1 MLIGNLIKQATR
13 VGNSENTI
21 RYIEYLYQFEKF
33 RNTLNLT
40 LSLIKQNRLSFEIYQ
55 ERLMDMEEGVCKTI
69 QSCSANRYVIVLRRS
84 NPYIIVHE
92 LSHMVENELHLSLEQ
107 EFLHKVYQDVEQNL
121 KQANI
126 LVQKII
132 SQVIFKEIQ
141 AYQTAKSRASELF
154 ARYFELFAWAQEVY
168 PKDKEYLIR
177 TQDLNKVFLA
187 TDQWKKSCLDPQMMD
202 RIDKE
207 IKEYSNKTATK
218 DVTKVQSSWT
228 NKFSP
233 GGKKIS
239 SIFGDDD

>member
-1 MLIGNLIKQATR
+1 
-13 VGNSENTI
+13 
-21 RYIEYLYQFEKF
+21 
-33 RNTLNLT
+33 
-40 LSLIKQNRLSFEIYQ
+40 
-55 ERLMDMEEGVCKTI
+55 MEEGVCKTI
-69 QSCSANRYVIVLRRS
+69 RSSGVNRYVIVLRRS
-84 NPYIIVHE
+84 NPYIVVHE
-92 LSHMVENELHLSLEQ
+92 LSHMVENELNLSLEQ
-107 EFLHKVYQDVEQNL
+107 EFLHKVYQDIEQNL
-121 KQANI
+121 RQANV

-132 SQVIFKEIQ
+132 SQIIFKEIQ

-187 TDQWKKSCLDPQMMD
+187 TYQWKKSCLDPQMMD

>member
-40 LSLIKQNRLSFEIYQ
+40 LSLIKQNRLLFEIYQ
-55 ERLMDMEEGVCKTI
+55 EGLMDMEEGVCKTI
-69 QSCSANRYVIVLRRS
+69 QSCSANRHVIVLRRS

-126 LVQKII
+126 LVQEII

-228 NKFSP
+228 NKFSVSVQQS
-233 GGKKIS
+233 GLR
-239 SIFGDDD
+239 DNR

>member
-1 MLIGNLIKQATR
+1 MLLGGLKKQANR

-40 LSLIKQNRLSFEIYQ
+40 LSLIKQNRLLFEIYQ
-55 ERLMDMEEGVCKTI
+55 EGLMDMEEGVCKTI
-69 QSCSANRYVIVLRRS
+69 QSCSANRHVIVLRRS

-126 LVQKII
+126 LVQEII